1 MAEVGLVS
9 FARVALDVARS
20 VLPNYRSKFSKHVF
34 TQPQLLAI
42 VCLMRYEGWTL
53 RKAEVR
59 LAEHRELRE
68 ALELHKA
75 PDYTTIHRFLNL
87 LDERV
92 LVRAL
97 GETVRR
103 GKSPSRHAH
112 YDDDQQGRSQAIVA
126 VDATGLSPGAIST
139 FYVQRTRNCGGKPM
153 LWRKWLKW
161 LVLVDTQSQLV
172 LAQEACSGPYNG
184 SAMLR
189 PLADVAHA
197 LSPFG
202 WLLADAEFDS
212 ERNHRHVRE
221 KIGALSVIPAKRGR
235 ASWEVGGYRA
245 QMRAEFPRKLYRR
258 RALVESVFS
267 AVKRKLSTRAPG
279 RSLETQRIQA
289 LLLGLAYN
297 LYRLKPCSV

>member
-1 MAEVGLVS
+1 M
-9 FARVALDVARS
+9 
-20 VLPNYRSKFSKHVF
+20 
-34 TQPQLLAI
+34 
-42 VCLMRYEGWTL
+42 
-53 RKAEVR
+53 RKAKVR

-68 ALELHKA
+68 ALGLDKA
-75 PDYTTIHRFLNL
+75 PDYTILHRFLNRL
-87 LDERV
+87 EERV

-103 GKSPSRHAH
+103 SASPSRHAH
-112 YDDDQQGRSQAIVA
+112 HDDQQQESQSIVA

-139 FYVQRTRNCGGKPM
+139 FYVQRTQNRDGKPM

-189 PLADVAHA
+189 PPADVAYA

-221 KIGALSVIPAKRGR
+221 KK
-235 ASWEVGGYRA
+235 
-245 QMRAEFPRKLYRR
+245 
-258 RALVESVFS
+258 
-267 AVKRKLSTRAPG
+267 
-279 RSLETQRIQA
+279 
-289 LLLGLAYN
+289 
-297 LYRLKPCSV
+297 